1 MLGPMRFLV
10 GPMLLLLCQV
20 WCSTAAAQ
28 YHFPSA
34 NELVRAVKRGDDNDI
49 ERLAQRLLAMRLWR
63 IVERGAADERHAA
76 LVTLGFAEDGWAVAP
91 QLLRHATTS
100 TIAVEA
106 ETAARALLRQSERWT
121 PLYLETNDVPGDVL
135 STLSTPLVNATLR
148 ADLAVPIRV
157 PLIGAAGRLIE
168 LRRVQEND
176 LRALLNDGEPEVRLA
191 TIDMLRR
198 LPRRSLAGL
207 DLVIAGDREPR
218 VAAAAAAA
226 LCYDVPP
233 VPGTTPAEQRVQA
246 TSAPSQ
252 ARLRVL
258 AQDATVPLIDRLDLL
273 ACLRVFGTPED
284 KQILSTLSQ
293 KGVESLK
300 RRAKQLLPTASGK

>member
-1 MLGPMRFLV
+1 MLVLASAGSA
-10 GPMLLLLCQV
+10 G
-20 WCSTAAAQ
+20 AQ

-34 NELVRAVKRGDDNDI
+34 GELVRAVRRGDDNDL
-49 ERLAQRLLAMRLWR
+49 ERLAQRLLAMRLWK
-63 IVERGAADERHAA
+63 IVERGTPEERTAA
-76 LVTLGFAEDGWAVAP
+76 LVTIGFADDGWAVAS
-91 QLLRHATTS
+91 QLLRHATTAPS
-100 TIAVEA
+100 PEA

-121 PLYLETNDVPGDVL
+121 PLYLETNDVPSDVL
-135 STLSTPLVNATLR
+135 ATLSTPLVNATLR
-148 ADLAVPIRV
+148 STLAAQVRV

-168 LRRVQEND
+168 LGRVQEND
-176 LRALLNDGEPEVRLA
+176 LRGLLNDGEPEVRLA

-233 VPGTTPAEQRVQA
+233 VSGTTFAEARVQA

-252 ARLRVL
+252 ARVRAL
-258 AQDATVPLIDRLDLL
+258 AEDATVPLIDRLDLL

-284 KQILSTLSQ
+284 KQILAALSQ
-293 KGVESLK
+293 KGVEAVK
-300 RRAKQLLPTASGK
+300 RRAKQLLPTAAAPK